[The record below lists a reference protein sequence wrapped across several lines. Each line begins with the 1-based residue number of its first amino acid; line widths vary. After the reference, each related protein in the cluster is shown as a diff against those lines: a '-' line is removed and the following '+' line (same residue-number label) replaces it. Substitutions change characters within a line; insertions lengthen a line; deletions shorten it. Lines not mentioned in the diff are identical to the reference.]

1 MGMQLSNQLSEQ
13 ETGSWSLEWFEI
25 YPEKVK
31 MKYEYMEY
39 QTVRYV
45 IYCDVLMLWQCP
57 YSCLLLSL
65 QSTW

>member
-1 MGMQLSNQLSEQ
+1 MGMQLSNLLSEQ

-45 IYCDVLMLWQCP
+45 IYCDVLML
-57 YSCLLLSL
+57 
-65 QSTW
+65 